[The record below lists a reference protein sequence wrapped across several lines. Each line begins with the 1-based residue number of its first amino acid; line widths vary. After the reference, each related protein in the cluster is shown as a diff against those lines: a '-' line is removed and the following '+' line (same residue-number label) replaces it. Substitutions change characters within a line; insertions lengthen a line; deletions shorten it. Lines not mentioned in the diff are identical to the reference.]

1 MLELELHIIRL
12 LLDND
17 CVIVPNF
24 GGFIAHHVH
33 AYYDAEVN
41 AFFPPSRTVGF
52 NPRLTMNDSLLAQS
66 YVDAYDISYP
76 EALDR
81 IGESVEKIKQT
92 IETKGAYTLNCI
104 GTIIK
109 ANNSQY
115 DFRPCKVKI
124 LTPANYGLPAF
135 EIKSLQKADTEE
147 VADATETKHASET
160 TPKATPLIGIASD
173 AVNSEKN
180 VSIRIPVNV
189 IHKLVAVCI
198 ALVVFTL
205 FPSPI
210 GDSSKN
216 SHFQSAIDTN
226 MLYRIM
232 PKDITK
238 GKPEKLNNGINH
250 KNNEVS
256 TTIKTQSKK
265 AAVSQKMYSI
275 VLASRVTN
283 ANATRYVEQ
292 LHKRG
297 MTEAEVYS
305 HGGNTKVVY
314 NHFATK
320 DEASKALNKL
330 TDNIEF
336 AGCWITEIN
345 VDAQ

>member
-33 AYYDAEVN
+33 AYYDAEEN

-76 EALDR
+76 EALNR

-92 IETKGAYTLNCI
+92 IETKGDYTLNCI

-109 ANNSQY
+109 AHNSQY

-135 EIKSLQKADTEE
+135 EIKRLQNVDDEK
-147 VADATETKHASET
+147 VADAAET
-160 TPKATPLIGIASD
+160 TQVPKAEPKATSLIDIANEASGD
-173 AVNSEKN
+173 EKN

-189 IHKLVAVCI
+189 IHQLVAVCI

-238 GKPEKLNNGINH
+238 GKPEKLNNGADT
-250 KNNEVS
+250 KKKVAS
-256 TTIKTQSKK
+256 TATK
-265 AAVSQKMYSI
+265 ARQEKVVAPQNFYSI
-275 VLASRVTN
+275 VLASRVTK
-283 ANATRYVEQ
+283 ANAKRYVEQ

-305 HGGNTKVVY
+305 QGGNTKVIY

-320 DEASKALNKL
+320 NEASKALNKI

-336 AGCWITEIN
+336 SGCWITEIKDCAN
-345 VDAQ
+345 

>member
-12 LLDND
+12 LLDNN

-33 AYYDAEVN
+33 AYYDTKEK

-52 NPRLTMNDSLLAQS
+52 NPKLTMNDSLLAQS
-66 YVDAYDISYP
+66 YVDTYDISYP
-76 EALDR
+76 EALNR

-109 ANNSQY
+109 VHNSQY
-115 DFRPCKVKI
+115 DFRPCKVNI
-124 LTPANYGLPAF
+124 LTPANYGLSAF
-135 EIKSLQKADTEE
+135 EIKSLQKVDNEE
-147 VADATETKHASET
+147 VAVAAETAHVVEIA
-160 TPKATPLIGIASD
+160 PKATPLIDIASD
-173 AVNSEKN
+173 AASNEKSL
-180 VSIRIPVNV
+180 SIRIPVNV
-189 IHKLVAVCI
+189 IRQLVAVCI

-205 FPSPI
+205 FPAPI

-238 GKPEKLNNGINH
+238 GKPDKLNNGINH

-256 TTIKTQSKK
+256 KTIKPQSKK
-265 AAVSQKMYSI
+265 ATVSQKMFSI
-275 VLASRVTN
+275 VLASRVTK
-283 ANATRYVEQ
+283 ANAKRYVEQ
-292 LHKRG
+292 LHKKG
-297 MTEAEVYS
+297 MAEAEVYS
-305 HGGNTKVVY
+305 HGGNTKVIY

-345 VDAQ
+345 VDVE